1 MTLVYGFEAIF
12 KTFAIFALLI
22 GIKLLPLTYV
32 IIILNVTLLV
42 YSIMEK
48 LYSVAKIDTY
58 MFLLLSI
65 ALVTVIFGL
74 SSTQLIV

>member
-32 IIILNVTLLV
+32 IIILNVTLLL